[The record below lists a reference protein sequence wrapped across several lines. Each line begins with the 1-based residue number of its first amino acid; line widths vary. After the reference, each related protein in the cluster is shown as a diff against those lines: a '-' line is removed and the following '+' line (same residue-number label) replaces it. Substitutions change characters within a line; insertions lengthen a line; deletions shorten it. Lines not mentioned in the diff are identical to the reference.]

1 MAGKQK
7 KQPAMLKVLKAENN
21 VLDSIIVRQGAIRDS
36 VVGKDW
42 IALEDA
48 MQKMERLSSRFME
61 LEEQRLNIEQDTVF
75 AMRGIGSGT
84 GGSAA
89 SDDTAASDSTAVS
102 DDINVSKNY
111 ENPETQSENTEEIE
125 KEPLALNFEERAALY
140 GERKVSETLTKVR
153 TKLARSKIE
162 NNALNAYVSAASGF
176 LKGVFDTIIPQ
187 RKNTVYNRYG
197 KMAKPSMQSLVIDRV
212 F

>member
-7 KQPAMLKVLKAENN
+7 KQPIMLKVLKAENN

-75 AMRGIGSGT
+75 AMRSIGT
-84 GGSAA
+84 GGTAT
-89 SDDTAASDSTAVS
+89 SDDTSETAENEIFLALRLKQG
-102 DDINVSKNY
+102 INIKQLN
-111 ENPETQSENTEEIE
+111 EPIE

>member
-7 KQPAMLKVLKAENN
+7 KQPVMLKVLKAENN

-75 AMRGIGSGT
+75 SMRGIGTDG
-84 GGSAA
+84 
-89 SDDTAASDSTAVS
+89 TAASDSTAVS

>member
-7 KQPAMLKVLKAENN
+7 KQPVMLKVLKAENN

-75 AMRGIGSGT
+75 SMRGIGT
-84 GGSAA
+84 GGTAA
-89 SDDTAASDSTAVS
+89 SDDTSETA
-102 DDINVSKNY
+102 
-111 ENPETQSENTEEIE
+111 ENEIETQTENTNTEEPIE

-140 GERKVSETLTKVR
+140 GDRKVSETLTKVR

>member
-1 MAGKQK
+1 
-7 KQPAMLKVLKAENN
+7 MLKVLKAENN

-75 AMRGIGSGT
+75 SMRGAGT
-84 GGSAA
+84 VA
-89 SDDTAASDSTAVS
+89 SDDTSETA
-102 DDINVSKNY
+102 
-111 ENPETQSENTEEIE
+111 ENEIETQTEDTNTEEPIE

>member
-7 KQPAMLKVLKAENN
+7 KQPVMLKVLKAENN

-75 AMRGIGSGT
+75 AMRGIGSGSGT
-84 GGSAA
+84 AA
-89 SDDTAASDSTAVS
+89 FYETAASASTAVS